1 MSNTIL
7 VLQSLSSMLEVVAPL
22 RAAGWDVRRS
32 IEVGERGSTQAFP
45 ECHVGLIVLDPPDL
59 FSARELDGLAALGP
73 TEWIAILARES
84 LRAPGMARAIVDS
97 CCDFHTL
104 PIDMD
109 RLRVILG
116 HALGRSHIVRELEQ
130 NPLDVEGRYGMVGRS
145 PAMLE
150 LYRNMEKIFRAKAP
164 LLIRGESGT
173 GKEMVARAVHDNS
186 TRRDGP
192 FVAVNCGAL
201 PTHLIQS
208 ELFGHEKGSF
218 TGAYQRHIGS
228 IESAQGGTIFLDEI
242 GDLPLELQGNLLRFL
257 QEKTIVRVGATRPV
271 EVDVRVIA
279 ATHVDLE
286 AAVAG
291 GGLREDLY
299 YRLNAL
305 ELCVPALRERGQDIE
320 LLAKSRFRQFRRPA
334 DHRVR
339 GFSTSAIDA
348 LLIHRWKGNV
358 RELINRVEKAI
369 VMSEN
374 RLITPTD
381 LGLTIRTLSRGEPS
395 LRSARATTDAGLI
408 RDGLLRNHG
417 NVAKT
422 ARELEVSRVTLY
434 RLIDKFGIEHR

>member
-1 MSNTIL
+1 
-7 VLQSLSSMLEVVAPL
+7 
-22 RAAGWDVRRS
+22 
-32 IEVGERGSTQAFP
+32 
-45 ECHVGLIVLDPPDL
+45 
-59 FSARELDGLAALGP
+59 
-73 TEWIAILARES
+73 
-84 LRAPGMARAIVDS
+84 
-97 CCDFHTL
+97 
-104 PIDMD
+104 
-109 RLRVILG
+109 
-116 HALGRSHIVRELEQ
+116 
-130 NPLDVEGRYGMVGRS
+130 
-145 PAMLE
+145 
-150 LYRNMEKIFRAKAP
+150 
-164 LLIRGESGT
+164 
-173 GKEMVARAVHDNS
+173 MVARAVHDHS
-186 TRRDGP
+186 SRRNGP
-192 FVAVNCGAL
+192 FVAVNCSAL
-201 PTHLIQS
+201 PPHLIQS

-218 TGAYQRHIGS
+218 TGAYQRHLGS

-305 ELCVPALRERGQDIE
+305 ELCVPALRERGEDIE

-334 DHRVR
+334 DHKVR

-348 LLIHRWKGNV
+348 MMAHRWKGNV

-381 LGLTIRTLSRGEPS
+381 LGLTVRTLSRGEPS
-395 LRSARATTDAGLI
+395 LRTARAMTDAGLI
-408 RDGLLRNHG
+408 KEGLMRNHG

-434 RLIDKFGIEHR
+434 RLIEKFGIEHR